1 MPIDPSIPLQAKNP
15 QIETGMNRLAMVGE
29 AMKIGEVQRGVE
41 TQNKLR
47 QLYSQGLDV
56 STPEGFKQVA
66 ALDPGT
72 ALKLRSEALQ
82 GQKLQGEI
90 KETGLKIDQKTY
102 DLVKQRMSDL
112 AFNPSDENIIAHLQD
127 GVKRGE
133 VTSQQAD
140 MTWKGVASMPLDQRS
155 AYFTNL
161 GLKAGERAQ
170 IDATRRGQDITAS
183 TAIRGQDVQAGTT
196 RRGQD
201 ISAATAIR
209 GQDIGRIPVGYRMT
223 PENTIEAIPG
233 GPTTTNL
240 SPKEIQARESK
251 FPQATQA
258 VKTFE
263 AKTTELEKDL
273 IALKNHPGLS
283 SITGI
288 VAGRAPGITA
298 DGRAAEALYDKI
310 MARGGFK
317 ELQDMR
323 AASPTGGALGNVSN
337 QEGTQLRAAFAA
349 IDRKQDA
356 GDVKKAI
363 DTALADLQASKGRV
377 REAYDMTY
385 DYKGLGGGAPTPPP
399 PPPPSAGG
407 NTVTI
412 PSGKVLTFPTPE
424 AAAAYKKAANIK

>member
-15 QIETGMNRLAMVGE
+15 QIQTGPNQLAMMGE
-29 AMKIGEVQRGVE
+29 AMKIGEMQRGVD

-47 QLYSQGLDV
+47 QLYSQGIDV

-66 ALDPGT
+66 AVDPGI
-72 ALKLRSEALQ
+72 ALKLRTEVLQ

-90 KETGLKIDQKTY
+90 KKTGFEIDEKKMN
-102 DLVKQRMSDL
+102 LFRERIGNL
-112 AFNPSDENIIAHLQD
+112 AFNPSNANIQAHLED
-127 GVKRGE
+127 SVKRGE
-133 VTSQQAD
+133 ISPEMAQQQFAQA
-140 MTWKGVASMPLDQRS
+140 TAIPLDKRS
-155 AYFTNL
+155 NYFTQLGVKTEERYKMNTISAAQQQSNL
-161 GLKAGERAQ
+161 
-170 IDATRRGQDITAS
+170 TT
-183 TAIRGQDVQAGTT
+183 IRGQDVSAQTA

-201 ISAATAIR
+201 M
-209 GQDIGRIPVGYRMT
+209 QRIPVGYRLT
-223 PENTIEAIPG
+223 TEGTLEAIPG

-240 SPKEIQARESK
+240 SPKEIQLRESK

-273 IALKNHPGLS
+273 LALKNHPGLP
-283 SITGI
+283 SITGL

-356 GDVKKAI
+356 ADVQRAI
-363 DTALADLQASKGRV
+363 DTAIADLQGSKNRV

-385 DYKGLGGGAPTPPP
+385 EYKGGGAPTPPPP

>member
-1 MPIDPSIPLQAKNP
+1 MPIDPNIPLQAKNP
-15 QIETGMNRLAMVGE
+15 QIDTGANRLAMMGE
-29 AMKIGEVQRGVE
+29 AMKIGEMQRGVE
-41 TQNKLR
+41 TQNQLR
-47 QLYSQGLDV
+47 QLYSQGIDV

-66 ALDPGT
+66 ALDPAT
-72 ALKLRSEALQ
+72 ALKLRADALQ

-90 KETGLKIDQKTY
+90 KKTGVEIDQKTF
-102 DLVKQRMSDL
+102 DLAKQRMGDL
-112 AFNPSDENIIAHLQD
+112 AFNPSDSNIKAHLED
-127 GVKRGE
+127 GILRKE
-133 VTSQQAD
+133 ITPAQANATWQQVST
-140 MTWKGVASMPLDQRS
+140 MKPDQRK
-155 AYFTNL
+155 AYFTDL
-161 GLKAGERAQ
+161 GLKVDQRAQ
-170 IDATRRGQDITAS
+170 IATQRRGQDITAS
-183 TAIRGQDVQAGTT
+183 TTI
-196 RRGQD
+196 RGQD
-201 ISAATAIR
+201 ISAETARR

-223 PENTIEAIPG
+223 PEGTIEAIPG

-273 IALKNHPGLS
+273 LALKNHPGLP

-288 VAGRAPGITA
+288 VAGRAPGISA

-356 GDVKKAI
+356 GDVKNAI

-385 DYKGLGGGAPTPPP
+385 EYKGGGAPTPPP
-399 PPPPSAGG
+399 PPPPPPGAGG

-412 PSGKVLTFPTPE
+412 PNGKVLTFPTPE

>member
-1 MPIDPSIPLQAKNP
+1 MAQIDPNIALGFRMP
-15 QIETGMNRLAMVGE
+15 QIQDPVAATARVQE
-29 AMKIGEVQRGVE
+29 IGVNALKMQELQRGMQEEQEVRNFLRGADLSKPE
-41 TQNKLR
+41 TRAQLSQFGKTGLAYGKLLSDQER
-47 QLYSQGLDV
+47 
-56 STPEGFKQVA
+56 A
-66 ALDPGT
+66 ALET
-72 ALKLRSEALQ
+72 KKL
-82 GQKLQGEI
+82 GGEI
-90 KETGLKIDQKTY
+90 SKQ
-102 DLVKQRMSDL
+102 DLERSRERTSDL
-112 AFNPSDENIIAHLQD
+112 AFNPSDNNIKAYLEDSILR
-127 GVKRGE
+127 KE
-133 VTSQQAD
+133 MTPEQAQ
-140 MTWKGVASMPLDQRS
+140 GLFAQVANMPLDKRRDTFLQLGAS
-155 AYFTNL
+155 AAKRLEQMT
-161 GLKAGERAQ
+161 
-170 IDATRRGQDITAS
+170 
-183 TAIRGQDVQAGTT
+183 
-196 RRGQD
+196 
-201 ISAATAIR
+201 ISAAQQQTANVTMRGQNISAETARR
-209 GQDIGRIPVGYRMT
+209 GQDIGRIPVGFRMT
-223 PENTIEAIPG
+223 ADGALEPIPG

-240 SPKEIQARESK
+240 SSKEIQQREAK

-273 IALKNHPGLS
+273 IALRNHPGLP

-356 GDVKKAI
+356 ADVKKAI
-363 DTALADLQASKGRV
+363 DIAISDLQGSKGRV

-385 DYKGLGGGAPTPPP
+385 DYKGGGAAPPP
-399 PPPPSAGG
+399 PPPPPPGPSPSG

-424 AAAAYKKAANIK
+424 AAAAYKKAAGL